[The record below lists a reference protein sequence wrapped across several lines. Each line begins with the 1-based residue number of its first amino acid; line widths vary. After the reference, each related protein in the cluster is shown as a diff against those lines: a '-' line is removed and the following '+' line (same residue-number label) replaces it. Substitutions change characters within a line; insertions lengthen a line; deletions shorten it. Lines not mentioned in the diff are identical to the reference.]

1 MYFRVDVWV
10 QFSPNR
16 CMTQLQPPC
25 LPPWFALHQKA
36 QMALKPV
43 SINNRVD
50 ALWSGDNEH
59 YPGVINKELPKKT
72 GESRRYQVTFND
84 GDEGVV
90 YSPDLVVTEHGGDIQ
105 QVISVEL
112 NPLKFTCTCTNPVL

>member
-1 MYFRVDVWV
+1 
-10 QFSPNR
+10 
-16 CMTQLQPPC
+16 
-25 LPPWFALHQKA
+25 
-36 QMALKPV
+36 MALKPV
-43 SINNRVD
+43 SINDRVD

-72 GESRRYQVTFND
+72 GESRRYQVTFDD

-112 NPLKFTCTCTNPVL
+112 NLLKFACKCANPVFNHQQNHAL